1 MMKQLKASLI
11 LCIASALV
19 LMVALCISPIS
30 TWAQTSG
37 TDDTTTVGS
46 TSGEDEGTTEGGEEG
61 DDTTVDEEEPA
72 FNNPAQAQ
80 HAANLAEA
88 AATGPSDEL
97 GEALENLA
105 EAEKALEEAIASGD
119 KAAIEAAQKAYDE
132 ANEKAE
138 GLAAEET
145 GVTVEDI
152 AAMRAEGMGWGQI
165 AHTLGVHPSVLG
177 LGHKFQ
183 ETEMEEATAR
193 NTKSD
198 SSFVGHGVGQGTGQG
213 LALGH
218 DKAADGSKGGKGGG
232 QGGGQGQGGG
242 KGGGQGQGGG
252 QGGGHGG
259 GHGGGN
265 NK

>member
-1 MMKQLKASLI
+1 MKQLKTSLT

-19 LMVALCISPIS
+19 LMVTLCISPSPIS

-46 TSGEDEGTTEGGEEG
+46 TSSEDEGTAGGEEG

-97 GEALENLA
+97 QEALENLA

-152 AAMRAEGMGWGQI
+152 AAMRDEGMGWGQI
-165 AHTLGVHPSVLG
+165 AHALGVDPSVLG
-177 LGHKFQ
+177 LGHGKGKS
-183 ETEMEEATAR
+183 EDTEMEEATAR

-232 QGGGQGQGGG
+232 QGGG
-242 KGGGQGQGGG
+242 KGGGQGGG

-265 NK
+265 SK